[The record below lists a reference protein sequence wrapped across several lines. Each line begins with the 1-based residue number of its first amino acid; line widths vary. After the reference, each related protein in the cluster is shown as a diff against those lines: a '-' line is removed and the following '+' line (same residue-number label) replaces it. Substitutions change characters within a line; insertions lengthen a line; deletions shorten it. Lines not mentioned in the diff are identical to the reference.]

1 MKKSKRKALTIAT
14 IVMMM
19 MSLFSA
25 AAFAAETPSDSVAIG
40 DFTGGTVT
48 INSQM
53 PNDSFALYKV
63 VDINYNAASYT
74 VDYAFTASAAA
85 YAETES
91 VTIGDYKGFTEDQL
105 KEFIG
110 GYAAYVKDS
119 ANNVSAD
126 FTATATAGTA
136 TVTDAAMG
144 QYLVLGTGTTAG
156 PVVYQPMTATFAPDS
171 DLKVNTTVSLTA
183 KATEPGITKEVV
195 KGTAATQNSDAAVGD
210 VVNFK
215 ITMDVPTYPAGATNK
230 TFKVVDTLSAGLN
243 YNDDATVTQ
252 PNGLVLNPTKSEN
265 GKKLTWDFSYETI
278 KDQTQVVITYT
289 ATVTEAAVTYGYQA
303 TNTAILEYGNDPYGE
318 SSSTPA
324 ESTVYTYGL
333 EITKVD
339 ANDSSIKL
347 AGVEFDV
354 YKDSKDG
361 DKVGTITT
369 DQNGVAKLDG
379 LALGEYTLV
388 ETKAATGYNI
398 PPELFNGVSVTLAD
412 DDLDGNLNN
421 DTDAVYGTQ
430 ITNSKG
436 IINLPTTGGIGTW
449 IFTLIGIALLGLAAA
464 FMLVMRRR
472 QQSKA

>member
-1 MKKSKRKALTIAT
+1 MKRCKRKALTIAT

-25 AAFAAETPSDSVAIG
+25 ATFAAETPGARVPIG
-40 DFTGGTVT
+40 EFDKGTIT
-48 INSQM
+48 ITSQKT
-53 PNDSFALYKV
+53 NDSFALYKV
-63 VDINYNAASYT
+63 VNISYNAASNT
-74 VDYAFTASAAA
+74 VEYAFTASAAV
-85 YAETES
+85 YAETAG
-91 VTIGDYKGFTEDQL
+91 VTIDAYKGFSEDDL

-110 GYAAYVKDS
+110 GYAAYVKNS
-119 ANNVSAD
+119 ANNVAAD

-136 TVTDAAMG
+136 TVNNAAMG
-144 QYLVLGTGTTAG
+144 QYLVLGKGTTDG

-171 DLKVNTTVSLTA
+171 DLEVNTTVSLTA

-195 KGTAATQNSDAAVGD
+195 KGTAAAQNSDVAVGE
-210 VVNFK
+210 VVTFR

-230 TFKVVDTLSAGLN
+230 TFKVVDTLSAGLS
-243 YNDDATVTQ
+243 YNA
-252 PNGLVLNPTKSEN
+252 GSASLAPTSVADQV
-265 GKKLTWDFSYETI
+265 LTWEYDYETI
-278 KDQTQVVITYT
+278 KDQAHVVITYT
-289 ATVTEAAVTYGYQA
+289 ATVTADALATHSA
-303 TNTAILEYGNDPYGE
+303 TNTAVLHYGNDPYGE

-354 YKDSKDG
+354 HKGGKNG
-361 DKVGTITT
+361 LVVGHIIT

-388 ETKAATGYNI
+388 ETKAATGYNL
-398 PPELFNGVSVTLAD
+398 PPALVNGVTINLVDA
-412 DDLDGNLNN
+412 DLDGVLDD
-421 DTDAVYGTQ
+421 DTDAVKDQ
-430 ITNSKG
+430 PITNSKG
-436 IINLPTTGGIGTW
+436 AFNLPTTGGIGTW
-449 IFTLIGIALLGLAAA
+449 IFTLLGIALLGLAAA